1 MNAFLIKNG
10 AVYHPD
16 RHGCIREDVAVENG
30 RIAQVEPGKSYVEID
45 AQGCILTPGLIDYH
59 VHYFHRGTENGVS
72 PDTASFPC
80 GITTAVDGG
89 SCGAANYELYRQSV
103 MAHSDVRILNFLL
116 MASGGQVTDRYPERL
131 DAEYFDKDKIRH
143 LFGRYPGNLV
153 GLKTRMSR
161 GIIHPDKAG
170 QSLAETVDLAG
181 ELGCPV
187 AVHVTDPVM
196 DLEKLAGILRPGDIV
211 CHCYQGK
218 GTETILNRDGT
229 VRAGILEARKRGVLF
244 DASNGR
250 NNYDLKVC
258 CQALAQ
264 GFAPDIISS
273 DMNTCGLFL
282 QPLHSLPRIMSKYLA
297 LGMAL
302 EDVLDAVTLTP
313 ARLLHREELASMEVG
328 TTADLAV
335 LRVVSKDLDY
345 SDMAG
350 HRMKGSQA
358 IVPQM
363 TMKGGKIVYCQA
375 DFN

>member
-30 RIAQVEPGKSYVEID
+30 RIAQ
-45 AQGCILTPGLIDYH
+45 
-59 VHYFHRGTENGVS
+59 GV
-72 PDTASFPC
+72 
-80 GITTAVDGG
+80 
-89 SCGAANYELYRQSV
+89 
-103 MAHSDVRILNFLL
+103 
-116 MASGGQVTDRYPERL
+116 
-131 DAEYFDKDKIRH
+131 
-143 LFGRYPGNLV
+143 
-153 GLKTRMSR
+153 
-161 GIIHPDKAG
+161 
-170 QSLAETVDLAG
+170 
-181 ELGCPV
+181 
-187 AVHVTDPVM
+187 
-196 DLEKLAGILRPGDIV
+196 LRPGDIV

-250 NNYDLKVC
+250 NNYDLEVC
-258 CQALAQ
+258 RQAL
-264 GFAPDIISS
+264 
-273 DMNTCGLFL
+273 
-282 QPLHSLPRIMSKYLA
+282 
-297 LGMAL
+297 AL